1 MNTTKPPRR
10 PARSCT
16 ECARRKVKC
25 RNGYPCEACVRR
37 GRAQSCVLAESTGSV
52 PVSADRP
59 HSRVNEIDQERLL
72 VQDRVSLMET
82 YAADPLLRA
91 SHGPQDSPEDLL
103 VILESLSHGRA
114 SAERQSNEPTGL
126 YHLYQPIQQV
136 VLMLLPDRGASDT
149 LVRFALSQLSWLH
162 CGVRTGQFW
171 EEHQLFWVMMERGQ
185 GELLKDHSWM
195 ALYLGILAAACLY
208 ISPDQRPPLPQ
219 LLHLQ
224 PGALPAMGEADP
236 GVALARIWSEAA
248 MDELDASRPLARPSL
263 RTVQTFAILTLCHGS
278 FGQMERQYLLLG
290 TAIHTARCLNMHLL
304 ANEGSCPPHL
314 RQRPE
319 WRTAE
324 DRHLGRRLW
333 WTLVVC
339 DWLGKLSHPSSISI
353 TGFNTSLSPSASDAE
368 LLFQD
373 TVWSATSGHSPLWH
387 LQVISRLAMV
397 VYSNIK
403 APRDLDMSKLLRAV
417 EQIQEILHQ
426 ATRQA
431 PTHLAADA
439 PTWLQSQHF
448 LVLYTIHFLRITVA
462 RANLVRCL
470 KDPGQPGLTIAQGV
484 RAALEILRVSENP
497 KPFMVQRSWIT
508 SSATL
513 AAGVFLA
520 VHLLA
525 LKNTF
530 SEAQIATRRQV
541 IQFAADSVR
550 SLDLNARGLLS
561 RGADLLESLLIQE
574 SRCIPSDRMDK
585 ETLVMIL
592 EQAESGKTP
601 TYAPE
606 QVADL
611 DLYTSSQAR
620 SPTAHFV
627 NGESGIGFFPWTGD
641 PFMGTHADTIA
652 QIGDWDDWLE
662 DAGNCLV

>member
-1 MNTTKPPRR
+1 MNTPKPTRR
-10 PARSCT
+10 PARSCA

-37 GRAQSCVLAESTGSV
+37 GRAQSCVVAESTG
-52 PVSADRP
+52 
-59 HSRVNEIDQERLL
+59 VNEIDKERML
-72 VQDRVSLMET
+72 VQDRVSLMESH
-82 YAADPLLRA
+82 AADPLPRM
-91 SHGPQDSPEDLL
+91 SRGPQDSPEDLL
-103 VILESLSHGRA
+103 VILESLSHGRD
-114 SAERQSNEPTGL
+114 SAEKLTGL
-126 YHLYQPIQQV
+126 YHLYQPIQPV

-149 LVRFALSQLSWLH
+149 LVRFALSELSWLH

-171 EEHQLFWVMMERGQ
+171 EEHQLFWEMMERGHAD
-185 GELLKDHSWM
+185 LLKDHGWM

-219 LLHLQ
+219 LLHL
-224 PGALPAMGEADP
+224 PVTGEADP

-248 MDELDASRPLARPSL
+248 MDELDASRPLACPTL
-263 RTVQTFAILTLCHGS
+263 RTVQTFAVLTLCHGS

-304 ANEGSCPPHL
+304 ANEASYPPHL

-319 WRTAE
+319 WRTAQ

-339 DWLGKLSHPSSISI
+339 DWLGKLSRPSSISL

-373 TVWSATSGHSPLWH
+373 TAWSVALGHSPLWH

-403 APRDLDMSKLLRAV
+403 APRDLDLSKLLRAV
-417 EQIQEILHQ
+417 EKVEEILHQ
-426 ATRQA
+426 VTRQA

-439 PTWLQSQHF
+439 PPWLQSQHF
-448 LVLYTIHFLRITVA
+448 LALYAIHFLRITVA

-470 KDPGQPGLTIAQGV
+470 KDPGQPDLTIAQGV
-484 RAALEILRVSENP
+484 RAALEILRVSESP
-497 KPFMVQRSWIT
+497 KPFIVQRSWIT

-513 AAGVFLA
+513 AAGIFLA

-530 SEAQIATRRQV
+530 SEDQIATRRQV
-541 IQFAADSVR
+541 IQFAAASVR

-561 RGADLLESLLIQE
+561 RGAELLESLLIQE
-574 SRCIPSDRMDK
+574 SRCIPSDRIDK
-585 ETLVMIL
+585 DTLVTIL

-611 DLYTSSQAR
+611 DLYTSSQAG
-620 SPTAHFV
+620 SATAQSIE
-627 NGESGIGFFPWTGD
+627 GESDMGFFSWTSD

-652 QIGDWDDWLE
+652 LSSDWDDWLL
-662 DAGNCLV
+662 G